1 MTSIDL
7 DRYFA
12 RIGLAPRRDATRA
25 TLDAIIAAHVTA
37 IPFENLDVLLGRPIE
52 LELAAIEQKLIADRR
67 GGYCFE
73 HNTLLLHVL
82 AQLGFAVRP
91 YSARVRIG
99 RPRDYTPA
107 RTHLFCAVA
116 LDGRQ
121 LLADVGVGAL
131 SPTCALS
138 LDTSEL
144 QETPHEP
151 RRIVFEDGRWFH
163 QARLRGE
170 WVDVC
175 EFTREEMP
183 PIDRIVANWYTSTH
197 PTSHFRDRLVV
208 ARALPD
214 GGRLSVLNRELT
226 VRSRDGVA
234 RTTPIESPDA
244 LLAVLADRFGLA
256 FPAGTHFH
264 CPALDWPRPEV

>member
-37 IPFENLDVLLGRPIE
+37 IPFENLDVLLDRRID
-52 LELAAIEQKLIADRR
+52 LEPAAIEQKLIVDRR

-82 AQLGFAVRP
+82 EQLGFAVRP

-99 RPRDYTPA
+99 RPRDYIPA
-107 RTHLFCAVA
+107 RTHLFCAVE
-116 LDGRQ
+116 LDGRCW
-121 LLADVGVGAL
+121 LADVGVGAL

-138 LDTSEL
+138 LDSSEL
-144 QETPHEP
+144 QDTPHEP
-151 RRIVFEDGRWFH
+151 RRISFEDGRWFH

-183 PIDRIVANWYTSTH
+183 PIDRIVANWYTSAH
-197 PTSHFRDRLVV
+197 PESHFRNRLIV
-208 ARALPD
+208 ARALPG
-214 GGRLSVLNRELT
+214 GGRASVLNRELT
-226 VRSRDGVA
+226 VRASDGTA
-234 RTTPIESPDA
+234 RTTTIEDPDA
-244 LLAVLADRFGLA
+244 LLAVLHEQFGLA
-256 FPAGTHFH
+256 FPEGTRFR
-264 CPALDWPRPEV
+264 CAALDWP